1 MKLRNFAIMVMAASV
16 LTGCNIRRGAPADV
30 EYDSYK
36 SPYHVVR
43 RGETIAS
50 IAQNYH
56 IDKRELVRLNGMKPP
71 YRISVGQKLLV
82 GARQSSVRD
91 EFYSPATDAPQQ
103 GEVKVATL
111 APLPGTEEEGI
122 SNHQPFGTPEY
133 AADMGQADE
142 IASPPEDDSEIAGAE
157 VETPAKVY
165 KPLGETPQSAAFYTW
180 PVQGKIV
187 KGFSGGKGGHTG
199 INISA
204 AKGTPV
210 KAANNGV
217 VSRTEQIPG
226 YGKVVLVRHQDGIIT
241 VYAHLDQ
248 ITVKRGDMVKAGQKI
263 GTVGKTGNVKEPQL
277 HFKINKGKTP
287 VDPTKYLD

>member
-1 MKLRNFAIMVMAASV
+1 MKLRNFAIMVIAASV
-16 LTGCNIRRGAPADV
+16 LASCTTRRGGPADV

-36 SPYHVVR
+36 SPYHIVR

-50 IAQNYH
+50 IANTYH

-82 GARQSSVRD
+82 GARQPSGHD
-91 EFYSPATDAPQQ
+91 EFYSPATDAQQQ

-122 SNHQPFGTPEY
+122 ANQQPFAGPEY
-133 AADMGQADE
+133 GQEMGRGEE
-142 IASPPEDDSEIAGAE
+142 IASAPEDETEIAAADSE
-157 VETPAKVY
+157 TPIKAY
-165 KPLGETPQSAAFYTW
+165 RPLGETPKSAAFYTW
-180 PVQGKIV
+180 PVRGKIV
-187 KGFSGGKGGHTG
+187 KGFSAGKGGHTG

-248 ITVKRGDMVKAGQKI
+248 ITVKRGEVVTAGQKI

>member
-16 LTGCNIRRGAPADV
+16 LAGCNIRRDAPADV

-50 IAQNYH
+50 IAKDYH

-71 YRISVGQKLLV
+71 YRISIGQKLLV
-82 GARQSSVRD
+82 GARQSAARD
-91 EFYSPATDAPQQ
+91 EFYSPATDEQQQ

-111 APLPGTEEEGI
+111 APLPGTEEEGVA
-122 SNHQPFGTPEY
+122 SQQPFGATDY
-133 AADMGQADE
+133 AQDMGHAEE
-142 IASPPEDDSEIAGAE
+142 IASAPEDESEMATAD
-157 VETPAKVY
+157 VETPAKAY
-165 KPLGETPQSAAFYTW
+165 KPLGQTPQSAAFYTW
-180 PVQGKIV
+180 PVRGKIV
-187 KGFSGGKGGHTG
+187 KGFSTGKGGHTG

-226 YGKVVLVRHQDGIIT
+226 YGKVVLVRHQDGVIT

-248 ITVKRGDMVKAGQKI
+248 ITVKRGDVVTAGQKI